1 MSDKKFDDKIR
12 ELLDSHE
19 PDVRPDWGR
28 MKERIAA
35 AAAVGAIGIDLA
47 GSKIIS
53 QLSIAAA
60 VVAGAV
66 SMWVAQ
72 QYVFTDDAPRSVSSE
87 PAVVV
92 DEESDS
98 EASTVYEESEK
109 VLSTDVVTEQ
119 DVDLSPNDKS
129 NLVKESD
136 EKALESVVQ
145 SDEEVVQSDEEV
157 VQSDEEVVHS
167 DEVYPAENA
176 DLLELSFAVS
186 TKQACVGVE
195 VDFSLMGL
203 DENMILLW
211 DFGDGSFSNEP
222 FPSHVYDEKGV
233 FDVTLSVRSPDD
245 GTIVTRTIEDL
256 IEVHPQPEAKLNWT
270 LPRIVTNGY
279 LEVLLTDET
288 EDTNASTWFVDG
300 DIAEGGTAEF
310 NVPGTYH
317 LNLFASNQFGCQ
329 DDASEKIELGNR
341 TDLKAPA
348 RFSPDGDGRYDH
360 FMPFGLHDL
369 VDTWELVISDE
380 SGKEIYATTDYNSP
394 WNGLDSNGELADN
407 GSLFYWTVI
416 CVDHSGFQ
424 RLYNDVVRVER

>member
-72 QYVFTDDAPRSVSSE
+72 QYVFTDDAPQSVSSE

-109 VLSTDVVTEQ
+109 VLRTDVVTEQ

-136 EKALESVVQ
+136 EKAFEVE
-145 SDEEVVQSDEEV
+145 DKPDEVVIKPDAV
-157 VQSDEEVVHS
+157 L
-167 DEVYPAENA
+167 PAENVNVNP
-176 DLLELSFAVS
+176 LELSFSVS

-195 VDFSLMGL
+195 VDFSLIGL
-203 DENMILLW
+203 DEKMILLW

-245 GTIVTRTIEDL
+245 GAIVTRTIEDL
-256 IEVHPQPEAKLNWT
+256 IEVHPQPEAKLSWT

-279 LEVLLTDET
+279 LEVQLTDET
-288 EDTNASTWFVDG
+288 EDTNASTWLIDG
-300 DIAEGGTAEF
+300 DVAEGGAAEF

-329 DDASEKIELGNR
+329 DDASGKIELGNR

-348 RFSPDGDGRYDH
+348 RFSPDGDGRYDY
-360 FMPFGLHDL
+360 FMPFGLHAL
-369 VDTWELVISDE
+369 VDTWELVISDA

-394 WNGLDSNGELADN
+394 WNGLDLTGELADN

-416 CVDHSGFQ
+416 CLDHSGVQ
-424 RLYNDVVRVER
+424 RLFNDVVRVER

>member
-72 QYVFTDDAPRSVSSE
+72 QYVFTDDAPQSVSSE

-98 EASTVYEESEK
+98 EASTFYEESEK
-109 VLSTDVVTEQ
+109 VLRTDVVTEQ

-157 VQSDEEVVHS
+157 VQSDKAVVQSDEAVVQS

-270 LPRIVTNGY
+270 LPRIVTNG
-279 LEVLLTDET
+279 
-288 EDTNASTWFVDG
+288 
-300 DIAEGGTAEF
+300 GTAEF

-394 WNGLDSNGELADN
+394 WNGLDFNGELADN

>member
-1 MSDKKFDDKIR
+1 MSDKKFDNKIR

-66 SMWVAQ
+66 TMWVAQ
-72 QYVFTDDAPRSVSSE
+72 QYVFTDDAPQNVSSE
-87 PAVVV
+87 PAVVIE
-92 DEESDS
+92 EESDS
-98 EASTVYEESEK
+98 GVSTVYEESEE
-109 VLSTDVVTEQ
+109 VLSVDVVTEQ
-119 DVDLSPNDKS
+119 DVELSLNDKS
-129 NLVKESD
+129 NVVEDTD
-136 EKALESVVQ
+136 EKALVVE
-145 SDEEVVQSDEEV
+145 DKPDVAEVKTDVAV
-157 VQSDEEVVHS
+157 VKPDAVL
-167 DEVYPAENA
+167 PAENENVNP
-176 DLLELSFAVS
+176 LELSFSVS

-245 GTIVTRTIEDL
+245 GAIVTRTIEDL

>member
-1 MSDKKFDDKIR
+1 MSDKKFDNKIR
-12 ELLDSHE
+12 ELLDNHE

-66 SMWVAQ
+66 TMWVAQ
-72 QYVFTDDAPRSVSSE
+72 QYVFTDDALQNVSSE
-87 PAVVV
+87 TAVVI
-92 DEESDS
+92 EEASDS
-98 EASTVYEESEK
+98 EISTVYEASEE
-109 VLSTDVVTEQ
+109 VLSEDIVTEM
-119 DVDLSPNDKS
+119 DVELSHNDKS
-129 NLVKESD
+129 TVVED
-136 EKALESVVQ
+136 AGEKAFEVTVKPDVVVVK
-145 SDEEVVQSDEEV
+145 SDVVV
-157 VQSDEEVVHS
+157 VSS
-167 DEVYPAENA
+167 DEVLPAENEIA
-176 DLLELSFAVS
+176 NPLELSFAVS

-195 VDFSLMGL
+195 VDFSLIGL
-203 DENMILLW
+203 DEKMILLW

-245 GTIVTRTIEDL
+245 GAIVTRTIEDL

-279 LEVLLTDET
+279 LEVQLSDET
-288 EDTNASTWFVDG
+288 EDTNSSTWFVDG
-300 DIAEGGTAEF
+300 DVAEGGTAEF

-317 LNLFASNQFGCQ
+317 LNLFASNKFGCQ

-360 FMPFGLHDL
+360 FMPFGLHAL
-369 VDTWELVISDE
+369 VDTWELVISDA

-394 WNGLDSNGELADN
+394 WNGLDLKGKLADN

-416 CVDHSGFQ
+416 CIDHSGVQ
-424 RLYNDVVRVER
+424 RLYSDVVRVER

>member
-109 VLSTDVVTEQ
+109 VLRTDVVTEQ

-157 VQSDEEVVHS
+157 VHS

-176 DLLELSFAVS
+176 DLR
-186 TKQACVGVE
+186 
-195 VDFSLMGL
+195 
-203 DENMILLW
+203 LL
-211 DFGDGSFSNEP
+211 FLQN
-222 FPSHVYDEKGV
+222 
-233 FDVTLSVRSPDD
+233 
-245 GTIVTRTIEDL
+245 
-256 IEVHPQPEAKLNWT
+256 KL
-270 LPRIVTNGY
+270 V
-279 LEVLLTDET
+279 
-288 EDTNASTWFVDG
+288 
-300 DIAEGGTAEF
+300 
-310 NVPGTYH
+310 
-317 LNLFASNQFGCQ
+317 
-329 DDASEKIELGNR
+329 
-341 TDLKAPA
+341 
-348 RFSPDGDGRYDH
+348 
-360 FMPFGLHDL
+360 
-369 VDTWELVISDE
+369 
-380 SGKEIYATTDYNSP
+380 
-394 WNGLDSNGELADN
+394 
-407 GSLFYWTVI
+407 
-416 CVDHSGFQ
+416 
-424 RLYNDVVRVER
+424 

>member
-1 MSDKKFDDKIR
+1 MSDNKFDHKIR

-66 SMWVAQ
+66 TMWVAQ
-72 QYVFTDDAPRSVSSE
+72 QYVFKDDAPQNVSSE
-87 PAVVV
+87 PAVVIE
-92 DEESDS
+92 EESDS
-98 EASTVYEESEK
+98 EASTVYEDSEE
-109 VLSTDVVTEQ
+109 VLSLNVVAERDVE
-119 DVDLSPNDKS
+119 LSPHDKS
-129 NLVKESD
+129 NVVEDAD
-136 EKALESVVQ
+136 EKAFEVE
-145 SDEEVVQSDEEV
+145 DKPDEVVIKPDAV
-157 VQSDEEVVHS
+157 L
-167 DEVYPAENA
+167 PAENVNVNP
-176 DLLELSFAVS
+176 LELSFSVS

-195 VDFSLMGL
+195 VDFSLIGL
-203 DENMILLW
+203 DEKMILLW

-245 GTIVTRTIEDL
+245 GAIVTRTIEDL
-256 IEVHPQPEAKLNWT
+256 IEVHPQPEAKLSWT

-279 LEVLLTDET
+279 LEVQLTDET
-288 EDTNASTWFVDG
+288 EDTNASTWLIDG
-300 DIAEGGTAEF
+300 DVAEGGAAEF

-317 LNLFASNQFGCQ
+317 LNLFASNEFGCQ
-329 DDASEKIELGNR
+329 DDASGKIELGNR

-348 RFSPDGDGRYDH
+348 RFSPDGDGRYDY
-360 FMPFGLHDL
+360 FMPFGLHAL
-369 VDTWELVISDE
+369 VDTWELVISDA

-394 WNGLDSNGELADN
+394 WNGLDLTGELADN

-416 CVDHSGFQ
+416 CLDHSGVQ
-424 RLYNDVVRVER
+424 RLFNDVVRVER

>member
-1 MSDKKFDDKIR
+1 MSDKKFDNKIR

-66 SMWVAQ
+66 TMWVAQ
-72 QYVFTDDAPRSVSSE
+72 QYVFTDDAPQNVSSE
-87 PAVVV
+87 PAVVIE
-92 DEESDS
+92 EESDS
-98 EASTVYEESEK
+98 GVSTVYEESEE
-109 VLSTDVVTEQ
+109 VLSVDVVTEQ
-119 DVDLSPNDKS
+119 DVELSLNDKS
-129 NLVKESD
+129 NVVEDTD
-136 EKALESVVQ
+136 EKALVVE
-145 SDEEVVQSDEEV
+145 DKPDVAEVKTDVAV
-157 VQSDEEVVHS
+157 VKPDAVL
-167 DEVYPAENA
+167 PAENENVNP
-176 DLLELSFAVS
+176 LELSFSVS

-203 DENMILLW
+203 DEKMILLW

-245 GTIVTRTIEDL
+245 GAIVTRTIEDL
-256 IEVHPQPEAKLNWT
+256 IEVHPQPEAKLSWT
-270 LPRIVTNGY
+270 LPRVVTNGS
-279 LEVLLTDET
+279 LEVQLTDET
-288 EDTNASTWFVDG
+288 EDTNTSTWFVDG
-300 DIAEGGTAEF
+300 DVAEGGSAEF

-317 LNLFASNQFGCQ
+317 LNLFASNKFGCQ

-360 FMPFGLHDL
+360 FMPFGLHAL
-369 VDTWELVISDE
+369 VDTWELVISDA

-394 WNGLDSNGELADN
+394 WNGLDLTGELADN

-416 CVDHSGFQ
+416 CVDHSGVQ

>member
-1 MSDKKFDDKIR
+1 MSDKKFDNKIR
-12 ELLDSHE
+12 ELLDNHE

-66 SMWVAQ
+66 TMWVAQ
-72 QYVFTDDAPRSVSSE
+72 QYVFTDVAPQNVSSE
-87 PAVVV
+87 PAVVI
-92 DEESDS
+92 EEDSDP
-98 EASTVYEESEK
+98 EASTVDGELEEVISE
-109 VLSTDVVTEQ
+109 DVVSEP
-119 DVDLSPNDKS
+119 DVKLSLNDKS
-129 NLVKESD
+129 NVVEDAD
-136 EKALESVVQ
+136 EKEL
-145 SDEEVVQSDEEV
+145 EEVVKPDDAV
-157 VQSDEEVVHS
+157 VKPDDVF
-167 DEVYPAENA
+167 PAEN
-176 DLLELSFAVS
+176 LNPLELSFSVS
-186 TKQACVGVE
+186 TKKACVGVE

-203 DENMILLW
+203 DEKMILLW

-222 FPSHVYDEKGV
+222 FPSHIYDEKGV
-233 FDVTLSVRSPDD
+233 FDVTLSVRSPND
-245 GTIVTRTIEDL
+245 GAIVTRTIKNL
-256 IEVHPQPEAKLNWT
+256 IEVHPQPEAKLKWT

-279 LEVLLTDET
+279 LEVQLTDET
-288 EDTNASTWFVDG
+288 EATNASTWLIDG
-300 DIAEGGTAEF
+300 DIAEGGAVEF
-310 NVPGTYH
+310 NVPGNYN
-317 LNLFASNQFGCQ
+317 LNLFASNKFGCQ
-329 DDASEKIELGNR
+329 DDASGKIELGNR
-341 TDLKAPA
+341 TNLKAPA

-394 WNGLDSNGELADN
+394 WNGLDFKGKLADN

-416 CVDHSGFQ
+416 CIDHSGVQ
-424 RLYNDVVRVER
+424 RLYSDVVRVER

>member
-1 MSDKKFDDKIR
+1 MSDNKFDHKIR

-53 QLSIAAA
+53 QLSIATA

-66 SMWVAQ
+66 TMWVAQ
-72 QYVFTDDAPRSVSSE
+72 QYVFKDDAPQNVSSE
-87 PAVVV
+87 PAVVIE
-92 DEESDS
+92 EESDS
-98 EASTVYEESEK
+98 EASTVYEDSEE
-109 VLSTDVVTEQ
+109 VLSLNVVAERDVE
-119 DVDLSPNDKS
+119 LSPHDKS
-129 NLVKESD
+129 NVVEDAD
-136 EKALESVVQ
+136 EKAFEVE
-145 SDEEVVQSDEEV
+145 DKPDEVVIKPDAV
-157 VQSDEEVVHS
+157 L
-167 DEVYPAENA
+167 PAENVNVNP
-176 DLLELSFAVS
+176 LELSFSVS

-195 VDFSLMGL
+195 VDFSLIGL
-203 DENMILLW
+203 DEKMILLW

-245 GTIVTRTIEDL
+245 GAIVTRTIEDL
-256 IEVHPQPEAKLNWT
+256 IEVHPQPEAKLSWT

-279 LEVLLTDET
+279 LEVQLTDET
-288 EDTNASTWFVDG
+288 EDTNASTWLIDG
-300 DIAEGGTAEF
+300 DVAEGGAAEF

-329 DDASEKIELGNR
+329 DDASGKIELGNR

-348 RFSPDGDGRYDH
+348 RFSPDGDGRYDY
-360 FMPFGLHDL
+360 FMPFGLHAL
-369 VDTWELVISDE
+369 VDTWELVISDA

-394 WNGLDSNGELADN
+394 WNGLDLTGELADN

-416 CVDHSGFQ
+416 CLDHSGVQ
-424 RLYNDVVRVER
+424 RLFNDVVRVER

>member
-1 MSDKKFDDKIR
+1 MSDKKFDNKIR
-12 ELLDSHE
+12 ELLDNHE

-66 SMWVAQ
+66 TMWVAQ
-72 QYVFTDDAPRSVSSE
+72 QYVFTDDALQNVSSE
-87 PAVVV
+87 TAVVI
-92 DEESDS
+92 EEASDS
-98 EASTVYEESEK
+98 EISTVYEASEE
-109 VLSTDVVTEQ
+109 VLSEDIVTEM
-119 DVDLSPNDKS
+119 DVKLSHNDKS
-129 NLVKESD
+129 TVVED
-136 EKALESVVQ
+136 TGEKAFEVTVKPDVVVVK
-145 SDEEVVQSDEEV
+145 SDVVV
-157 VQSDEEVVHS
+157 VSS
-167 DEVYPAENA
+167 DEVLPAENEIA
-176 DLLELSFAVS
+176 NPLELSFAVS

-195 VDFSLMGL
+195 VDFSLIGL
-203 DENMILLW
+203 DEKMILLW

-245 GTIVTRTIEDL
+245 GAIVTRTIEDL

-279 LEVLLTDET
+279 LEVQLSDET
-288 EDTNASTWFVDG
+288 EDTNSSTWFVDG
-300 DIAEGGTAEF
+300 DVAEGGTAEF

-317 LNLFASNQFGCQ
+317 LNLFASNKFGCQ

-360 FMPFGLHDL
+360 FMPFGLHAL
-369 VDTWELVISDE
+369 VDTWELVISDA

-394 WNGLDSNGELADN
+394 WNGLDLKGKLADN

-416 CVDHSGFQ
+416 CIDHSGVQ